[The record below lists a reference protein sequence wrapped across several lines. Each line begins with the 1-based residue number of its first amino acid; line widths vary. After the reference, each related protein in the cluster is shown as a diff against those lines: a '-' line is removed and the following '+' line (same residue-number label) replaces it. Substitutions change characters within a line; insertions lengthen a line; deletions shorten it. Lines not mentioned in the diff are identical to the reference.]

1 MNNMI
6 AVLKRGSTKADEQ
19 KVIELIETEGFSAH
33 PDTGAETTIV
43 GVVGAAPDKKV
54 NLKEKLQVMS
64 SVEKVVVISDPYK
77 LTSWNFKQEKTVID
91 LGDGVKVGGDELTMM
106 AGPCSVENEAQIL
119 ETARIVKE
127 AGAKIL
133 RGGAFKPRTSP
144 YSFQGLGEE
153 GLKLLA
159 MAREE
164 TGLKVI
170 TELMDIEH
178 IDVVCKYADIIQI
191 GARNMQNYALLK
203 EIGKLNKPVMLKRGM
218 AATIK
223 EWLLAAEYV
232 MNVGNHQVILCER
245 GVRTFGEETRNTMDL
260 SSIPLVQKLSHLP
273 VIADPSHGTGRWEL
287 VTPVAR
293 AAAAVGADG
302 IMVEVHPDPQ
312 NALSDGPQS
321 LKPEKFYSMMKEV
334 AAISNTLDSF
344 ESSEKKI
351 AYA

>member
-1 MNNMI
+1 MI
-6 AVLKRGSTKADEQ
+6 AVLRRGASNEDKNQ
-19 KVIELIETEGFSAH
+19 VIEVIRGENFEVH
-33 PDTGAETTIV
+33 PIQGVEKTVV
-43 GVVGAAPDKKV
+43 GVLGDPARKS
-54 NLKEKLQVMS
+54 NLKEKLETMGA
-64 SVEKVVVISDPYK
+64 VEKVVLISDPYK
-77 LTSWNFKQEKTVID
+77 LTSWNFKQKKTVID
-91 LGDGVKVGGDELTMM
+91 LGDGVRVGGDELTVM
-106 AGPCSVENEAQIL
+106 AGPCSVENRDQII
-119 ETARIVKE
+119 ETAKIVKE
-127 AGAKIL
+127 GGAKIL

-144 YSFQGLGEE
+144 YSFQGLGEK
-153 GLKLLA
+153 GLELLA
-159 MAREE
+159 EAREE

-178 IDVVCKYADIIQI
+178 IDVVTKYTDIIQI
-191 GARNMQNYALLK
+191 GARNMQNYSLLK
-203 EIGKLNKPVMLKRGM
+203 EIGKLDKPVMLKRGM

-232 MNVGNHQVILCER
+232 MNNGNHDVILCER

-293 AAAAVGADG
+293 AAVAVGADG
-302 IMVEVHPDPQ
+302 VMVEVHPDPE

-321 LKPEKFYSMMKEV
+321 LKPDNFNLMMDEIN
-334 AAISNTLDSF
+334 AISNSLHNF
-344 ESSEKKI
+344 ESRERKI

>member
-1 MNNMI
+1 MI
-6 AVLKRGSTKADEQ
+6 AVLKRDASQEDKDQ
-19 KVIELIETEGFSAH
+19 VIEVIRGENFEVH
-33 PDTGAETTIV
+33 PIQGVEKTVV
-43 GVVGAAPDKKV
+43 GVLGDPARKS
-54 NLKEKLQVMS
+54 NLKEKLETMGA
-64 SVEKVVVISDPYK
+64 VEKVVLISDPYK

-91 LGDGVKVGGDELTMM
+91 LGDGVKVGGDEMTVM
-106 AGPCSVENEAQIL
+106 AGPCSVESREQII
-119 ETARIVKE
+119 ETAKIVK
-127 AGAKIL
+127 AGGAQIL

-153 GLKLLA
+153 GLKLMA
-159 MAREE
+159 EAREE
-164 TGLKVI
+164 TGLKIV

-178 IDVVCKYADIIQI
+178 IDVVCKYTDIIQI
-191 GARNMQNYALLK
+191 GARNMQNYSLLK
-203 EIGKLNKPVMLKRGM
+203 EIGKLDKPVMLKRGM

-232 MNVGNHQVILCER
+232 MNNGNHNVILCER

-260 SSIPLVQKLSHLP
+260 SSIPLVQQLSHLP

-287 VTPVAR
+287 VIPVAR
-293 AAAAVGADG
+293 AAVAVGADG

-321 LKPEKFYSMMKEV
+321 LKPKNFNLMMDELK
-334 AAISNTLDSF
+334 AINNSLHTF
-344 ESSEKKI
+344 ESSERKI

>member
-1 MNNMI
+1 MI
-6 AVLKRGSTKADEQ
+6 AVLKRNASQEDKN
-19 KVIELIETEGFSAH
+19 KVIKIIREENFEVH
-33 PDTGAETTIV
+33 PIQGVEKTVV
-43 GVVGAAPDKKV
+43 GVLGDPARRS
-54 NLKEKLQVMS
+54 NLKEKLQTLGT
-64 SVEKVVVISDPYK
+64 VEKVVLISDPYK
-77 LTSWNFKQEKTVID
+77 LTSWNFKQQKTVID
-91 LGDGVKVGGDELTMM
+91 LGDGVKVGGPELTVM
-106 AGPCSVENEAQIL
+106 AGPCSVENRDQII
-119 ETARIVKE
+119 ETAKIVKVG
-127 AGAKIL
+127 GAKIL

-153 GLKLLA
+153 GLKLMA
-159 MAREE
+159 EAREE
-164 TGLKVI
+164 TGLKIV

-178 IDVVCKYADIIQI
+178 IDVVCKYTDIIQI
-191 GARNMQNYALLK
+191 GARNMQNYSLLK
-203 EIGKLNKPVMLKRGM
+203 EIGKLDKPVMLKRGM

-232 MNVGNHQVILCER
+232 MNNGNHDVILCER

-260 SSIPLVQKLSHLP
+260 SSIPLVQQLSHLP

-293 AAAAVGADG
+293 AAVAVGADG

-321 LKPEKFYSMMKEV
+321 LKPKNFQLMMDEIK
-334 AAISNTLDSF
+334 AISKSLHSF
-344 ESSEKKI
+344 EAKERKI

>member
-1 MNNMI
+1 MI
-6 AVLKRGSTKADEQ
+6 AVLKRDASQEDKDQ
-19 KVIELIETEGFSAH
+19 VIEVIRGENFEVH
-33 PDTGAETTIV
+33 PIQGVEKTVV
-43 GVVGAAPDKKV
+43 GVLGDPARKS
-54 NLKEKLQVMS
+54 NLKEKLETMGA
-64 SVEKVVVISDPYK
+64 VEKVVLISDPYK

-91 LGDGVKVGGDELTMM
+91 LGDGVKVGGDEMTVM
-106 AGPCSVENEAQIL
+106 AGPCSVESREQII
-119 ETARIVKE
+119 ETAKIVK
-127 AGAKIL
+127 AGGAQIL

-153 GLKLLA
+153 GLKLMA
-159 MAREE
+159 EAREE
-164 TGLKVI
+164 TGLKIV

-178 IDVVCKYADIIQI
+178 IDVVCKYTDIIQI
-191 GARNMQNYALLK
+191 GARNMQNYSLLK
-203 EIGKLNKPVMLKRGM
+203 EIGKLDKPVMLKRGM

-232 MNVGNHQVILCER
+232 MNNGNHNVILCER

-260 SSIPLVQKLSHLP
+260 SSIPLVQQLSHLP

-287 VTPVAR
+287 VIPVAR
-293 AAAAVGADG
+293 AAVAVGADG

-321 LKPEKFYSMMKEV
+321 LKPKNFNLMMDELK
-334 AAISNTLDSF
+334 AINNSLHSF
-344 ESSEKKI
+344 ESKERKI

>member
-1 MNNMI
+1 MI
-6 AVLKRGSTKADEQ
+6 AVLKRDASQEDKDQ
-19 KVIELIETEGFSAH
+19 VIEVIRGENFEVH
-33 PDTGAETTIV
+33 PIQGVEKTVV
-43 GVVGAAPDKKV
+43 GVLGDPARKS
-54 NLKEKLQVMS
+54 NLKEKLETMGA
-64 SVEKVVVISDPYK
+64 VEKVVLISDPYK

-91 LGDGVKVGGDELTMM
+91 LGDGVKVGGDEMTVM
-106 AGPCSVENEAQIL
+106 AGPCSVESREQII
-119 ETARIVKE
+119 ETAKIVK
-127 AGAKIL
+127 AGGAQIL

-153 GLKLLA
+153 GLKLMA
-159 MAREE
+159 EAREE
-164 TGLKVI
+164 TGLKIV

-178 IDVVCKYADIIQI
+178 IDVVCKYTDIIQI
-191 GARNMQNYALLK
+191 GARNMQNYSLLK
-203 EIGKLNKPVMLKRGM
+203 EIGKLDKPVMLKRGM

-232 MNVGNHQVILCER
+232 MNNGNHNVILCER

-260 SSIPLVQKLSHLP
+260 SSIPLVQQLSHLP

-287 VTPVAR
+287 VIPVAR
-293 AAAAVGADG
+293 AAVAVGADG

-321 LKPEKFYSMMKEV
+321 LKPKNFNLMMDELK
-334 AAISNTLDSF
+334 AINNSLHTF
-344 ESSEKKI
+344 ESRERKI